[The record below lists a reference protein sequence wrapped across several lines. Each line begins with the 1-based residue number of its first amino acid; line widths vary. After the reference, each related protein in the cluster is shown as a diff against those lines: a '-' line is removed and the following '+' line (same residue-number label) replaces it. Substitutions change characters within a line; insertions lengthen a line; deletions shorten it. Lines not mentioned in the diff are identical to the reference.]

1 MRVCEQFLSGS
12 NKCNDDDD
20 DVGIRNKQKGKTE
33 WGSIQGLVEPHNRGL
48 TVVPNRWVQI
58 V

>member
-20 DVGIRNKQKGKTE
+20 VGIRNKRKGKTE

-48 TVVPNRWVQI
+48 PVVPNRWVQI
-58 V
+58 M